1 MKAAKAINRSMGARE
16 WTLLLILSVLW
27 GGSFFFVEIAVRVLP
42 PLIVVVLRVGLAA
55 IALNLVVLAMG
66 KRMPGDARIWLAFV
80 AMGFINNLIPFT
92 LIVWGQTH
100 IASGLASILNA
111 TTPLF
116 TIIVAHLFTSDE
128 ALSARRVAGIV
139 AGMTG
144 VAVMVGLDV
153 LSGLGANV
161 FAQLAILGASIA
173 YACGAVFGRR
183 FSRLGVAPLLTATG
197 QVTASTVMLVP
208 VALVVEQPWTLPIPG
223 AGVWGAVLGLALLST
238 ALAYILYF
246 RILATAGA
254 TNLLLVTLLIPVSA
268 VLLGTTILGETL
280 APAHFLGM
288 GLIALGLAAID
299 GRLLDRL
306 RGRRP
311 PMLSSPANP
320 TAMPR
325 EPETQ
330 NRQ

>member
-1 MKAAKAINRSMGARE
+1 MGTGE
-16 WTLLLILSVLW
+16 WTLLLILSMLW
-27 GGSFFFVEIAVRVLP
+27 GGSFFFIEIAVSELQ
-42 PLIVVVLRVGLAA
+42 PLIVVALRVGLAA

-66 KRMPGDARIWLAFV
+66 KRMPRDAGLWLAFMG
-80 AMGFINNLIPFT
+80 MGFINNLVPFT

-116 TIIVAHLFTSDE
+116 TVVVAHLFTTDE
-128 ALSARRVAGIV
+128 GLTARRLSGVVAGI
-139 AGMTG
+139 TG
-144 VAVMVGLDV
+144 VAVMVGLDA
-153 LSGLGANV
+153 LSGVGANV
-161 FAQLAILGASIA
+161 VAQLAILGASIA
-173 YACGAVFGRR
+173 YACGGVFGRR
-183 FSRLGVAPLLTATG
+183 FSRHGVAPLLTATG
-197 QVTASTVMLVP
+197 QVSASTVMLVP

-280 APAHFLGM
+280 APAHLLGM
-288 GLIALGLAAID
+288 GLIALGLAVID

-311 PMLSSPANP
+311 AMLSSPANP
-320 TAMPR
+320 TAMPG
-325 EPETQ
+325 EPETP
-330 NRQ
+330 NRE

>member
-1 MKAAKAINRSMGARE
+1 MGAGE
-16 WTLLLILSVLW
+16 WTLLLILSMLW
-27 GGSFFFVEIAVRVLP
+27 GGSFFFIEIAVSELQ
-42 PLIVVVLRVGLAA
+42 PLIVVALRVGLAA
-55 IALNLVVLAMG
+55 VALNLVVLAMG
-66 KRMPGDARIWLAFV
+66 KRMPRDAGVWLAFMG
-80 AMGFINNLIPFT
+80 MGFINNLVPFT

-116 TIIVAHLFTSDE
+116 TVIVAHLFTTDE
-128 ALSARRVAGIV
+128 GLTVRRLAGVVVGI
-139 AGMTG
+139 TG
-144 VAVMVGLDV
+144 VAVMVGLDA
-153 LSGLGANV
+153 LSGVGANV

-173 YACGAVFGRR
+173 YACGGVFGRR
-183 FSRLGVAPLLTATG
+183 FSRQGVAPLLTATG
-197 QVTASTVMLVP
+197 QVSASTVMLVP
-208 VALVVEQPWTLPIPG
+208 VALVVEQPWTLPMPG
-223 AGVWGAVLGLALLST
+223 VGVWGAVLGLALLST

-268 VLLGTTILGETL
+268 VVLGTTILGETL
-280 APAHFLGM
+280 APAHLLGM

-311 PMLSSPANP
+311 PIPSSPASLTV
-320 TAMPR
+320 TAR
-325 EPETQ
+325 GPEAQ
-330 NRQ
+330 NKE